1 MDQFMTEKTLPSPM
15 LQVLFVSKETS
26 NTPLFGEIAKIGRT
40 LENLGVPKNAP
51 GIVSYDYGRRLVIT
65 AKNIDVKQMNQAD
78 IVEIADYDPLKNIM
92 LVIGT
97 KEPCQEAPVHWIIQK
112 ARHDI
117 NVLLEL
123 QSPSLPERLQG
134 ILPATQAVTIPGTLD
149 RAKEFLR
156 TLRTGKT
163 ILLQNEGILFAGI
176 NIKEIEASLSLY
188 LKEKP

>member
-1 MDQFMTEKTLPSPM
+1 MAEKTLPSPAF
-15 LQVLFVSKETS
+15 QVFFVSRETS
-26 NTPLFGEIAKIGRT
+26 NSPLFGEMVKIGRM
-40 LENLGVPKNAP
+40 LEDFGVSKNVL

-65 AKNIDVKQMNQAD
+65 AKNIDVKQMNQSD

-117 NVLLEL
+117 NILLQL
-123 QSPSLPERLQG
+123 QDHLLVEKLQG
-134 ILPATQAVTIPGTLD
+134 TLPTTEEAAPPGTLD

-163 ILLQNEGILFAGI
+163 ILIPHEGILFAGI

-188 LKEKP
+188 LKEPP